1 VHVCVCVAVCYTE
14 ACTYLDRRP
23 PKISL
28 VAVTPV
34 LSIISTLTVNLAAQ
48 VTVFFWLTHQSW
60 LVAAAAAAAAA
71 AAGGGGGGGGGG
83 YSLA

>member
-1 VHVCVCVAVCYTE
+1 MCDAVCYTE

-28 VAVTPV
+28 ASVTPV

-48 VTVFFWLTHQSW
+48 VIIFMWLTHQSW
-60 LVAAAAAAAAA
+60 SVADTTINTL
-71 AAGGGGGGGGGG
+71 GDFTFWL
-83 YSLA
+83 SP